1 MSESLVIRESKIFDP
16 RDASTPSFGCEL
28 LDPSVARRGD
38 GWWMVLAGQPN
49 GHGATDLFGASLPQG
64 ASLSATGW
72 KPIRNA
78 AGDLVPLAG
87 RDRSSPWDGKGGRH
101 SPSYVK
107 GWDPERAAWVERIY
121 YAGAAENLWGPYT
134 IGYLE
139 WDGQRW
145 VDQPEPAFVANE
157 DWEHGS
163 VYEPNVLYH
172 KGKWKMWYVA
182 GSNYEDYLVHGYTQS
197 EDGRTGWTK
206 HAVFAAPELKMFD
219 FCVRQRDEGFD
230 AVFARVWMGRGDRPP
245 ETGLWWCHSKEPSG
259 LLSDWGQPVQVMTAE
274 DRGWHAGPWK
284 PSLQFDS
291 PASRHAFVFFDGSY
305 RTSDPGPFPFV
316 FTLGCAEVNP
326 PAI

>member
-87 RDRSSPWDGKGGRH
+87 RDRSSPWEGKGGRH